1 MESGLIVS
9 STDRAFI
16 TALVRAREAL
26 EPGTWASAA
35 LEAGLEAS
43 LGDGRLRFLMLRGF
57 NLLPVEGPDVD
68 ERGGAIIENKRK
80 DNESLEKS

>member
-1 MESGLIVS
+1 VS

-57 NLLPVEGPDVD
+57 NLLLPVEGPDVE
-68 ERGGAIIENKRK
+68 ERGGAIIENVRN